1 MAQYSIKDLEKLSG
15 IQAHTI
21 RIWEKRYRLVIPKRT
36 DTNIRVYSDEDLK
49 RLLNVAILNHNGLKI
64 SKIARLNEDHIKQE
78 ILHLSSNIYNNE
90 NQIDSLVVA
99 MVELN
104 ESKFRSAIQTLVVQH
119 GFENAFVSVVYPFLH
134 KIGVLW
140 QTGSVNP
147 AQEHFATNLIKQK
160 LFSAIDEIPLNPSS
174 ENKFIVFLP
183 EGEYHEIGLL
193 FYNYILKKTGYNPI
207 YLGQSVP
214 LDDLITI
221 QQSYNAGY
229 LVTSLTTSLQDT
241 TVLEYIETLSKAF
254 KKQKIFIIGE
264 QSNKIEIKRISN
276 ITKVKSPEHFNEIL
290 NRLQ

>member
-276 ITKVKSPEHFNEIL
+276 ITKVKSPEHFKEIL